1 MASEN
6 AISKEDLCSD
16 FRTCVLDLEKDV
28 LHMGL
33 YRAHPYFTDV
43 LEWLEGIRP
52 FSAIRHNHSEEYFSE
67 NILPSLLKALKK
79 QRLVKN
85 SFGKP
90 LPVYDG
96 VLLRNVPRD
105 PQTCAEIATEQVENL
120 LMRALTA
127 KNALRFDVVRT
138 SASREQIKEWRRRLL
153 LIFEEIEDHDD
164 PEGVPFTL
172 NMLTLEDA

>member
-1 MASEN
+1 MALEN
-6 AISKEDLCSD
+6 ALSRADLCTD
-16 FRTCVLDLEKDV
+16 FRTCVLDLKKDV

-43 LEWLEGIRP
+43 LEWLEGIRT

-67 NILPSLLKALKK
+67 NVLPSLLKALKK
-79 QRLVKN
+79 QRLLKN

-96 VLLRNVPRD
+96 FLLRNVPRD

-127 KNALRFDVVRT
+127 KNPLRFDVVRT
-138 SASREQIKEWRRRLL
+138 LASREQIKEWRRRLL